1 MALKDFLN
9 RLSKDKQHT
18 IAIMFIE
25 LALPIWDHHADKSEL
40 SYRDTVVGLT
50 HVIDRKLLA
59 NCLGAASDYL
69 NSNLAENLLKRK
81 KNKLHF
87 FHDELLE
94 PVVALQDGDWDLPY
108 EVKITLY
115 SVYNLI
121 CSLTGEENTV
131 FDEPTIYVSIN
142 QAADALTT
150 AQVLTFN
157 ELNEMLS
164 NAI

>member
-9 RLSKDKQHT
+9 RLSKDKKHT

-59 NCLGAASDYL
+59 NCLGAAKDYL
-69 NSNLAENLLKRK
+69 NSNLAENFLKKKKEKLLF
-81 KNKLHF
+81 LY
-87 FHDELLE
+87 DELRE

-108 EVKITLY
+108 EVEITFY

-121 CSLTGEENTV
+121 RSLKGEENTV

-142 QAADALTT
+142 QAVDALTT
-150 AQVLTFN
+150 SRVLTFD
-157 ELNEMLS
+157 EINEMLA
-164 NAI
+164 NTL